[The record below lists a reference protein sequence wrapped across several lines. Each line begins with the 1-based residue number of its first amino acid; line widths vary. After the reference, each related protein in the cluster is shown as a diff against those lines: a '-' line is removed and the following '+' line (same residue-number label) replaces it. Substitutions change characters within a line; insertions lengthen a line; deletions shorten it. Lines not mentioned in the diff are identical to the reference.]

1 MKLLIDLN
9 WHKYKD
15 EKPAKSDVPCFIT
28 GYGQFSDKEN
38 QLGIA
43 YYNCDKDVWYDDLMN
58 EQFIGPYAEMWAYVP
73 DAIVNYFS
81 PMCSS
86 YITQDGGRCLGTK
99 EIDVC
104 DCKGIRSHCSFY

>member
-1 MKLLIDLN
+1 
-9 WHKYKD
+9 
-15 EKPAKSDVPCFIT
+15 
-28 GYGQFSDKEN
+28 
-38 QLGIA
+38 
-43 YYNCDKDVWYDDLMN
+43 MN

-81 PMCSS
+81 SMCSS

-104 DCKGIRSHCSFY
+104 DCNGIRSHCSFY